1 MESQEIASILERQ
14 ERQRCLLTLQ
24 ERAEAEGQ
32 IPPRPFLLLRAMA
45 RPLHYVGGILL
56 GIFLGVLT
64 LLLNFYVFVWLFHLN
79 L

>member
-1 MESQEIASILERQ
+1 MERPEIASILEKE
-14 ERQRCLLTLQ
+14 ERERCLWRLQ
-24 ERAEAEGQ
+24 AQAEGEGR
-32 IPPRPFLLLRAMA
+32 IPPRPFLLLRTMA
-45 RPLHYVGGILL
+45 RPLHYAGGILF